1 MRAHPTCLLMPS
13 CEQTPLC
20 IPGLP
25 HHVPLHHMGAS
36 TAWTFPSFRLDREA
50 PGGSRAM
57 PDAPACCLPRSN
69 TGTGAQNRGE
79 WGGSEGRLGFG
90 S

>member
-1 MRAHPTCLLMPS
+1 MWAHPTCLLMPS

-36 TAWTFPSFRLDREA
+36 TAWAFPSFRLDREA
-50 PGGSRAM
+50 PGGQQG
-57 PDAPACCLPRSN
+57 DARCSSLLSPQV
-69 TGTGAQNRGE
+69 QNRDRC
-79 WGGSEGRLGFG
+79 SEQGRVGRE
-90 S
+90 